1 MKELVFDGI
10 PSDAIKNVLSFVP
23 DPTGVVA
30 PRTDTTM
37 IQLAHGI
44 YATRTGA
51 TIKDN
56 VTLEDFCTGISNC
69 QALSN
74 AATWALGDLISYGES
89 RNDWGEM
96 YTQALDLTQKS
107 YSTLT
112 NAVYVSNAYPPEE
125 RVDGLSWSHHRE
137 IASLKN
143 LDERRT
149 LLTQAV
155 DEGWSREQLRDA
167 AKGSRASAK
176 KVTTCP
182 KCGHEW

>member
-1 MKELVFDGI
+1 MID
-10 PSDAIKNVLSFVP
+10 NVLSLSP
-23 DPTGVVA
+23 DPIGVT
-30 PRTDTTM
+30 PPHPDTPM

-51 TIKDN
+51 MIN
-56 VTLEDFCTGISNC
+56 ENITLEDFCTGLSNC
-69 QALSN
+69 QALAN
-74 AATWALGDLISYGES
+74 AATWALGDLLVYGEN
-89 RNDWGEM
+89 RNEWGET

-137 IASLKN
+137 IASVKN
-143 LDERRT
+143 PDERRA
-149 LLTQAV
+149 LLTQAAN
-155 DEGWSREQLRDA
+155 EGWSREQLRDA
-167 AKGSRASAK
+167 AKGARAPGK

-182 KCGHEW
+182 KCGHE

>member
-1 MKELVFDGI
+1 MID
-10 PSDAIKNVLSFVP
+10 NVLSLSP
-23 DPTGVVA
+23 DPIGVT
-30 PRTDTTM
+30 PPHPDTPM

-51 TIKDN
+51 MIN
-56 VTLEDFCTGISNC
+56 ENITLEDFCTGLSNC
-69 QALSN
+69 QALAN
-74 AATWALGDLISYGES
+74 AATWALGDLLVYGEN
-89 RNDWGEM
+89 RNEWGET

-137 IASLKN
+137 IASVKN
-143 LDERRT
+143 PDERRA
-149 LLTQAV
+149 LLTQAAN
-155 DEGWSREQLRDA
+155 EGWSREQLRDA
-167 AKGSRASAK
+167 AKGARAPAK

>member
-1 MKELVFDGI
+1 MID
-10 PSDAIKNVLSFVP
+10 NVLSLSP
-23 DPTGVVA
+23 DPIGVT
-30 PRTDTTM
+30 PPHPDTPM
-37 IQLAHGI
+37 IQLAPGI

-51 TIKDN
+51 MIN
-56 VTLEDFCTGISNC
+56 ENITLEDFCTGLSNC

-74 AATWALGDLISYGES
+74 AATWALGDLIAYGER
-89 RNDWGEM
+89 RNEWGEM

-137 IASLKN
+137 IASVKN
-143 LDERRT
+143 PDERRA
-149 LLTQAV
+149 LLTQAAN
-155 DEGWSREQLRDA
+155 EGWSREQLRDA
-167 AKGSRASAK
+167 AKGARAPAK

>member
-1 MKELVFDGI
+1 MID
-10 PSDAIKNVLSFVP
+10 NVLSLSP
-23 DPTGVVA
+23 DPIGVT
-30 PRTDTTM
+30 PPHPDTPM

-51 TIKDN
+51 MIN
-56 VTLEDFCTGISNC
+56 ENITLEDFCTGLSNC
-69 QALSN
+69 QALAN
-74 AATWALGDLISYGES
+74 AATWALGDLLVYGES
-89 RNDWGEM
+89 RNEWGET

-137 IASLKN
+137 IASVKN
-143 LDERRT
+143 PDERRA
-149 LLTQAV
+149 LLTQAAN
-155 DEGWSREQLRDA
+155 EGWSREQLRDA
-167 AKGSRASAK
+167 AKGARAPGK

-182 KCGHEW
+182 QCGHEW